1 MQAAA
6 IVQLPSAGERAPAV
20 RVEGERVIVERLTL
34 TDGRLAAF
42 VGQRSAEAQLELV
55 ERALRVG
62 LLAIEDAGTSLDV
75 DVVRREFDALLQ
87 RTEAAHQRAAE
98 ALDGVLRTNFADGDG
113 RLPRTLER
121 FLGDR
126 GELNRFVAEL
136 FDEGRRDSAI
146 GRLRMLLGTYFD
158 GDGSR
163 LAQLLDPTRLGSPL
177 HQFRSEVADG
187 FGKLNERLTA
197 IEAASAARAAE
208 RARSAAK
215 GTDFEDLLEQLLGNA
230 LRGSADVLERTGA
243 EQGDVIRSRKGDF
256 VLSLDPRQTRGAD
269 VRVVIEAKDR
279 PVSSRSMREE
289 LAAAKQNRSAAVA
302 LVCFSAA
309 HAPAGVAPFDVRGS
323 DVYCVVDPDAPESA
337 ALEAAVRLSR
347 LLALATL
354 RDEAAGLDIEALG
367 RAIEAV
373 RGQLDAVRGLKAQ
386 LTSIGTASRQV
397 SSGLDRLREGVL
409 TRLAEAEALL
419 QASSAG

>member
-323 DVYCVVDPDAPESA
+323 DVYCVVDPDTPESA